1 MKTDL
6 KITVSSTDDMEKF
19 ETSRCEWIKDKSSLE
34 TSELKDPFSAW
45 FWTINSKRDQATTY
59 Y

>member
-6 KITVSSTDDMEKF
+6 KITVSNTDDMEKF

-45 FWTINSKRDQATTY
+45 F
-59 Y
+59 